1 MKKKKKCYIYIR
13 VSTAMQ
19 VEGYSLEAQKER
31 LTKFAAFQEM
41 EVVREYC
48 DAGKS
53 GKSITGRPEF
63 TRMLQDIAESGE
75 DIDFI
80 LVFKLSRFG
89 RNAADVLNS
98 LQYIQDYG
106 VNLICVED
114 GIDSS
119 KDSGKLTI
127 TVLSAVAE
135 IERENI
141 LVQTMEGRKQKAR
154 EGKWN
159 GGQAPF
165 GYTLD
170 SKNST
175 LVVNPEEA
183 EMVRLIFDK
192 FVHTDM
198 GADTICDYLNQHGYT
213 KKRVRDQEVSHFTRS
228 FLMRVLDNPV
238 YTGKIAYGKSATEK
252 VKGSRDE
259 YKRVKTD
266 DYLLTDGLHEAIID
280 EETWEAARQKRKR
293 TGQRWVKTHSLE
305 HEHILSGIIKCPLCG
320 AGMTG
325 TVYRRHNKKTDEYKD
340 TFYYRC
346 HHRKRADG
354 KLCDFAPKLNQ
365 DKFNSEVEDVI
376 RYMVREGR
384 FREYMKNKLDEQVD
398 VSYLEDEKKQLQG
411 QLQQVQGAKKKLLQ
425 MIDRLDSGDR
435 HYDQKYQ
442 DMSDRLDN
450 LYDRI
455 SELDE
460 EVAGVDARIQAAYEK
475 QITGKNVY
483 QFLLD
488 FDTLYERMTDLEKKQ
503 FMRTFIESIELYPE
517 KKDNGRIIST
527 IELRFPVYYDGQE
540 GNEIRMPDKNTVET
554 VCLLSQRK
562 PDTTIEVDLDIS
574 ELEVSSAETKAT
586 YEEIKSYVLKKFGL
600 KVSNLYIA
608 QVKRECG
615 IVERINYNLP
625 KTEGNR
631 VPQCPEDKRKAIKDA
646 FIHFQMI

>member
-1 MKKKKKCYIYIR
+1 M
-13 VSTAMQ
+13 
-19 VEGYSLEAQKER
+19 LP
-31 LTKFAAFQEM
+31 AAFQEM

-63 TRMLQDIAESGE
+63 TRMLQDVAESEE

-170 SKNST
+170 TKNST

-238 YTGKIAYGKSATEK
+238 YVGKIAYGKSATEK

-259 YKRVKTD
+259 YKRV
-266 DYLLTDGLHEAIID
+266 
-280 EETWEAARQKRKR
+280 
-293 TGQRWVKTHSLE
+293 
-305 HEHILSGIIKCPLCG
+305 
-320 AGMTG
+320 
-325 TVYRRHNKKTDEYKD
+325 KTDEYKD

-435 HYDQKYQ
+435 HYYQKYQ

-455 SELDE
+455 FELDE
-460 EVAGVDARIQAAYEK
+460 EIAGVDARIQAAYEK

-554 VCLLSQRK
+554 VCLLSNRK
-562 PDTTIEVDLDIS
+562 PGTTIEVDLDIS
-574 ELEVSSAETKAT
+574 ELVDYT
-586 YEEIKSYVLKKFGL
+586 FF
-600 KVSNLYIA
+600 
-608 QVKRECG
+608 R
-615 IVERINYNLP
+615 
-625 KTEGNR
+625 
-631 VPQCPEDKRKAIKDA
+631 
-646 FIHFQMI
+646 